1 MFDWL
6 TRDGTWDLH
15 VLLVESDPVELKRT
29 GTRLLAEGCVVSTC
43 RMPSRLF
50 DVAERLQPDLVLLD
64 PVTPGVDL
72 VLVLAHARSQKL
84 PPIALHSKVLKY
96 VLGAVL
102 DLNDFAGLIRKT
114 DDDRAFQ
121 EAFLAVTDELELRKN
136 RRPAQLAPSLSPAAS
151 GTHRIGEMP
160 AAVLPDVF
168 PTVLPVRR
176 VRRA

>member
-1 MFDWL
+1 MLDWL

-15 VLLVESDPVELKRT
+15 VLLVESDPMELKRT

-43 RMPSRLF
+43 RMPGRLF
-50 DVAERLQPDLVLLD
+50 DVAQRVRPDIVLLD

-72 VLVLAHARSQKL
+72 VVVLGHVHAQKL

-96 VLGAVL
+96 VLAAVL
-102 DLNDFAGLIRKT
+102 DLNDFVGLIRKT

-121 EAFLAVTDELELRKN
+121 EAFLAVTDELEVRKN
-136 RRPAQLAPSLSPAAS
+136 RRPAAQPVPTLSPAAS

-160 AAVLPDVF
+160 AAVLPA
-168 PTVLPVRR
+168 VLPVRR
-176 VRRA
+176 ARRA